1 MSPEDMIR
9 VTAAISIVLTFLEP
23 AVPNPRAA
31 QDLQELRVRQVDEI
45 LVGCK
50 LILTAC
56 GNCGYLR
63 ALYTLW
69 KDMSSAMY
77 TLEKQL
83 WPEQAPD
90 TQLFLNLPIEKK
102 PLSALLLPEFDTN
115 WQYVRTALQSLDQ
128 LYTWFLGMYDTS
140 LHESFHLILEDAVLV
155 FRTCDT
161 MYRMKQRIMAAGPQ
175 APPQAVDEQP
185 GDAGAAEPNHPM
197 ELAGPD
203 GTPLQWF

>member
-1 MSPEDMIR
+1 MIR
-9 VTAAISIVLTFLEP
+9 VTAALSIMLTFLEP
-23 AVPNPRAA
+23 SIPNPRAA

-56 GNCGYLR
+56 GNCGFLS

-69 KDMSSAMY
+69 KDCSGAMY

-90 TQLFLNLPIEKK
+90 TELHLNLPIEKK

-115 WQYVRTALQSLDQ
+115 WQYIRTALQSLDQ
-128 LYTWFLGMYDTS
+128 LYTWFLGFYDTR
-140 LHESFHLILEDAVLV
+140 LHESFHLVLEDAVLV
-155 FRTCDT
+155 LRTCDT
-161 MYRMKQRIMAAGPQ
+161 MYRMKQRIIAAGPQ
-175 APPQAVDEQP
+175 APPQAVAENPD
-185 GDAGAAEPNHPM
+185 DAAAAEPTHHM
-197 ELAGPD
+197 ELIGPD
-203 GTPLQWF
+203 GTPLRWF